1 MIRVR
6 WYFYILLGIV
16 HILRNQPR
24 GMGVPIDYASVICLT
39 QYAISM
45 TMFKHKTDYGGPRGR
60 GGGGSTLA
68 KSWLCNN
75 CDMWMTSYQYESI
88 KGYWLVASF

>member
-6 WYFYILLGIV
+6 RYFYILLGIV

-24 GMGVPIDYASVICLT
+24 GMGVPNDYASVCLT

-45 TMFKHKTDYGGPRGR
+45 TMFKRKTDYGGPRPEGE
-60 GGGGSTLA
+60 GVQNWPKVDYA
-68 KSWLCNN
+68 IIVIC
-75 CDMWMTSYQYESI
+75 E
-88 KGYWLVASF
+88 